1 MDLSRPKIPVT
12 ITFFHPNTNPPVY
25 VATSLTNPPWQVV
38 EMDVKQER
46 TPSGDLVFEKKFD
59 AVEAGEYQYKF
70 RLGPGDW
77 WVCDDNAPTV
87 SDGFGNSNN
96 LLIVEP
102 KDPLPGQGAD
112 VGQEEEQGLERV
124 ESAPEVW
131 SRGAKLNQDHKPGK
145 ESDPDLPQSRS
156 SSPVPAVV
164 VEKVDDAPSHGDD
177 FGPGATSGQK
187 VAHEKRKADADPDKV
202 IVSAESD
209 GKGLASLHPDV
220 AAAVGHDAL
229 IEHTPADDKVPLLPH
244 ESMSSEAPPQQ
255 APLFS
260 HEVAVAV
267 SSGSSNG
274 TDDDDDAINPD
285 DFQPIDFKGDVPLFR
300 HESIALPPGE
310 DASGSGHKTPS
321 LQDMMDQ
328 EDPNDPAIEPFPTRR
343 DTIYEHIRSMEQR
356 LEEDQSIP
364 EDSAS
369 NSPESRSAN
378 ADDLPPPSPLD
389 SIQEGEEEDD
399 AANVSELN
407 VQRDGQAERQHHA
420 RTVAVGS
427 VPTPPLTPTN
437 DSASSSAASKEKEQ
451 GRADSVFALPPPSD
465 AQTKTFFEDSR
476 SSPVAEE
483 QEESKAVASAAA
495 SSKPDRKRQTAGGSG
510 GGALFAI
517 GRWVER
523 ICGGRGRA
531 TAVLLAAV
539 AVVLAYTYQDGL
551 RDALRDYL
559 PQRTMA

>member
-77 WVCDDNAPTV
+77 WVCDDNAPT
-87 SDGFGNSNN
+87 
-96 LLIVEP
+96 
-102 KDPLPGQGAD
+102 
-112 VGQEEEQGLERV
+112 
-124 ESAPEVW
+124 
-131 SRGAKLNQDHKPGK
+131 

-260 HEVAVAV
+260 HEVAVA
-267 SSGSSNG
+267 
-274 TDDDDDAINPD
+274 
-285 DFQPIDFKGDVPLFR
+285 PIDFKGDVPLFR

-399 AANVSELN
+399 AAIGSELN
-407 VQRDGQAERQHHA
+407 VQRDGMAERQHHA

-437 DSASSSAASKEKEQ
+437 DSASTSAASKEKEQ

-465 AQTKTFFEDSR
+465 AQTKTFYEDSR

-495 SSKPDRKRQTAGGSG
+495 SSKPDRKRQTAGSGSG

-523 ICGGRGRA
+523 VCGGRGRA
-531 TAVLLAAV
+531 TAVLFAAV